1 LYPAQWPLRLFK
13 SAALTGARMPRRLAP
28 ALAAL
33 SCAALCVA
41 LPRRAQAAVPEVGE
55 ATVTIL
61 AGWRG
66 VPQHALMAEL
76 KNDGLNPTHPAFQ
89 PGFLLQLGFQP
100 DDDLHITVDLGYGL
114 DSWKIDGGDASVSI
128 VNVLL
133 SADTA
138 LLKGKGWSWYLGGGL
153 GYSLNTFSRNGLATE
168 SNGSAGFL
176 KTGLRLQLKGPVA
189 LVIEDRYT
197 LASADYPELKSMV
210 NVGGN
215 TLSIG
220 LMFHFLSPEDKG
232 HPDTRR

>member
-1 LYPAQWPLRLFK
+1 MQRSPIP
-13 SAALTGARMPRRLAP
+13 T
-28 ALAAL
+28 LAAL

-41 LPRRAQAAVPEVGE
+41 IPRAAAAAVPEAGE

-66 VPQHALMAEL
+66 VPQHALMTQLAR
-76 KNDGLNPTHPAFQ
+76 DGENPIHSAFQ

-100 DDDLHITVDLGYGL
+100 DDDMHISVDLGYGL
-114 DSWKIDGGDASVSI
+114 DSWQLHKEGNGGDASLSI
-128 VNVLL
+128 VTILL
-133 SADTA
+133 AGDTA
-138 LLKGKGWSWYLGGGL
+138 LLKGKNWSWYLGGGL
-153 GYSLNTFSRNGLATE
+153 GYSLNTFNRNGRSTE

-176 KTGLRLQLKGPVA
+176 KTGLRWQLWGHAA

-197 LASADYPELKSMV
+197 LASADYPELHSMV

-215 TLSIG
+215 TLLIG
-220 LMFHFLSPEDKG
+220 LQFHFLSPDDKG

>member
-1 LYPAQWPLRLFK
+1 MPRSPKRFF
-13 SAALTGARMPRRLAP
+13 AALACT
-28 ALAAL
+28 
-33 SCAALCVA
+33 ALCVA
-41 LPRRAQAAVPEVGE
+41 LPRAAAAAVPEAGE

-76 KNDGLNPTHPAFQ
+76 ARDGENPVHSAFQ

-100 DDDLHITVDLGYGL
+100 DEDMHISVDLGYGL
-114 DSWKIDGGDASVSI
+114 DSWKLNGGDASVSI
-128 VNVLL
+128 VSILL
-133 SADTA
+133 AGDTA
-138 LLKGKGWSWYLGGGL
+138 LLKRKNWSWYLGGGL
-153 GYSLNTFSRNGLATE
+153 GYSLNTFSRNGRSTE

-176 KTGLRLQLKGPVA
+176 KTGLRWQLWGHAA
-189 LVIEDRYT
+189 LVLEDRYT
-197 LASADYPELKSMV
+197 LAAADYPELKSMV

-220 LMFHFLSPEDKG
+220 LQFHFLSPDDKG

>member
-1 LYPAQWPLRLFK
+1 MQRSPSTAL
-13 SAALTGARMPRRLAP
+13 AAA

-33 SCAALCVA
+33 CAALPSA
-41 LPRRAQAAVPEVGE
+41 ARAAVPESGE
-55 ATVTIL
+55 ATITVL
-61 AGWRG
+61 GGWRG
-66 VPQHALMAEL
+66 VPQHSLMAEL
-76 KNDGLNPTHPAFQ
+76 TRDGESPSHSAFQ

-100 DDDLHITVDLGYGL
+100 DDDLHVSIDLGYGL
-114 DSWKIDGGDASVSI
+114 DAWKLANGDASVSI
-128 VNVLL
+128 VNILL
-133 SADTA
+133 SGDTA

-153 GYSLNTFSRNGLATE
+153 GYSLNTFSRGGRATE
-168 SNGSAGFL
+168 SNGSAGFI
-176 KTGLRLQLKGPVA
+176 KTGLRWQLKGPVA

-197 LASADYPELKSMV
+197 LASADYPELKSVV